1 MKDSM
6 KPGLT
11 TTKIYTVDKDRTVS
25 FMGDALRIYAT
36 PAVVADMEYACLE
49 FLDEHCNPVES
60 SVGAH
65 VDIKHMKPTPIGT
78 EVVHEITVKDVK
90 GPQVIFDVVVSDTV
104 EEVARIS
111 HTRVV
116 VDKSRLEA
124 GVKAK
129 IARINEAS

>member
-1 MKDSM
+1 MKDTL
-6 KPGLT
+6 KPGIS
-11 TTKIYTVDKDRTVS
+11 TTKKYVIDKERTVS

-49 FLDEHCNPVES
+49 FLDQHCVPTES

-65 VDIKHMKPTPIGT
+65 VDIKHMKPTPLGA
-78 EVVHEITVKDVK
+78 EVTHEITVKSIE
-90 GPQVIFDVVVSDTV
+90 GPQVTFDVVVSDKV
-104 EEVARIS
+104 EKVALVS

-116 VDKSRLEA
+116 VDKDRLEA

>member
-1 MKDSM
+1 MKDTL
-6 KPGLT
+6 KPGIST
-11 TTKIYTVDKDRTVS
+11 AKTYVVDEGRTVS

-36 PAVVADMEYACLE
+36 PAVVADTEYACLE
-49 FLDEHCNPVES
+49 FLDKHCDEHES

-65 VDIKHMKPTPIGT
+65 VDIRHMKPTPLGA
-78 EVVHEITVKDVK
+78 EVTHEITIKSVE
-90 GPQVIFDVVVSDTV
+90 GPQVTLDVVVSDKI

-116 VDKSRLEA
+116 VDKDRLEA

-129 IARINEAS
+129 IARMNEAT